1 MELDVV
7 DRLETNDVADY
18 DDYKNLVGSHGL
30 HNIPDLVRGDNE
42 RQLKRIIAEYKR
54 LTG

>member
-30 HNIPDLVRGDNE
+30 YNIPDLVRGDNE